1 MADEQGARMRRYL
14 VVMGFRGI
22 CFVLAIITTGWVRW
36 AFVVG
41 AVVLPYIAVVLANA
55 VGPRFG
61 DTVAPVRPHTEIRPA
76 LTGTIDD
83 AHPLAERRSEHGH
96 PPYDA

>member
-1 MADEQGARMRRYL
+1 MRRYL
-14 VVMGFRGI
+14 IAMSFRGI

-61 DTVAPVRPHTEIRPA
+61 DTVAPVRPRTETRPA

-83 AHPLAERRSEHGH
+83 AYPLAERRNEHAH